1 MAKNGA
7 GDNGAKDVFDLGGWE
22 FRRVKNGLD
31 ETQVVSVIN
40 ELVGQRD
47 RLIRHTEH
55 LSSLTRLAEKTVT
68 EADKLAEEMKTEAI
82 ERAKTEAA
90 EIIVKAEA
98 QAQQMGNEN
107 KRIRLELKDSVQR
120 LYSQLLSELEGLKRK
135 VVELQVES
143 EHGLSQPAEET
154 DTVAMAAEEIPSY
167 SSELIPTIDRTS
179 TSELEEQ
186 APVPDELDM
195 TTDEGKLELEVLP
208 PIDIMKILEIVNYL
222 DSLPEVENTE
232 LIPHTERPSIVVS
245 LREPIPLIDMLRA
258 LPEVAYVKED
268 ATGTTGAEGKL
279 RKVQVGLSG
288 KTVPQEAK

>member
-68 EADKLAEEMKTEAI
+68 EADKLAEEMKAEAI
-82 ERAKTEAA
+82 ERAKAEAA

-98 QAQQMGNEN
+98 QAQQMESEN

-167 SSELIPTIDRTS
+167 SSELIPTIDQTS

-186 APVPDELDM
+186 TPVPDELDM

-258 LPEVAYVKED
+258 LPEVAYVKEG